1 MTYMMYS
8 PDYTSPVTI
17 VLGISIIQVIYIQ
30 PHSLDN
36 LLLIYILFY
45 LYITKYIYIYLLL
58 SLVVVIVIL
67 LPY

>member
-36 LLLIYILFY
+36 LLLIYILF
-45 LYITKYIYIYLLL
+45 LSIYN
-58 SLVVVIVIL
+58 
-67 LPY
+67 